1 MFENNEIDIKIIN
14 FLNQLLLILG
24 EYPIGQ
30 EVEYNGNMGKQ
41 RITSEEK
48 RAIERSHYDD
58 YNDARRAAEAHRQ
71 VIQTTFFIN
80 YLFI

>member
-1 MFENNEIDIKIIN
+1 MKIII
-14 FLNQLLLILG
+14 LIKADILLYLFKKKKKLKFVNILG

-30 EVEYNGNMGKQ
+30 EVEYDGRMGKQ

-48 RAIERSHYDD
+48 RAIERSKYDD

-71 VIQTTFFIN
+71 VT
-80 YLFI
+80 

>member
-1 MFENNEIDIKIIN
+1 M
-14 FLNQLLLILG
+14 
-24 EYPIGQ
+24 GQ

-48 RAIERSHYDD
+48 RAIERSRYDD

-71 VIQTTFFIN
+71 VDNIFLRSVLQ
-80 YLFI
+80 LFKQI